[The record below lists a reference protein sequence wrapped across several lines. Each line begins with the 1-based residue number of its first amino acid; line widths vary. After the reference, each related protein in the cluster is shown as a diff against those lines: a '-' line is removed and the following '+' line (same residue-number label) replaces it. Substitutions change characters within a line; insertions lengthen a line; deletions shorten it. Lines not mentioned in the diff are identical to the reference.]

1 MEIVNSIKT
10 EVKTTVQG
18 IDVVI
23 NTEYI
28 NTPSIYT
35 CNVSQ
40 QLPSRQEDGV
50 VKWFNVNSILNVETR
65 DVQVNTSGSVPV
77 GFLSALE
84 SEMIAAHEF
93 VMAGINAQNVEA

>member
-50 VKWFNVNSILNVETR
+50 VKWINVNYSINVDTR
-65 DVQVNTSGSVPV
+65 DVQVGTSGDVPV
-77 GFLSALE
+77 GFLAALE
-84 SEMIAAHEF
+84 VEMLKVHEF
-93 VMAGINAQNVEA
+93 VMSEIEAQ